1 MTRPRRGGIRQMA
14 VDLVRFSFVTRSW
27 ALLLVVVFGF
37 VALLVG
43 AVVQLALPWTIY
55 PFV

>member
-1 MTRPRRGGIRQMA
+1 MA

-27 ALLLVVVFGF
+27 ALLLVVVFGL